1 MKNKKGFTLVEL
13 LVVIAIIGILAIVAL
28 PALFKNIEK
37 AKIAKLEADISAI
50 KSASLSYYADESKY
64 TEGNIIWW
72 TKKDGKIT
80 VNSGIGDEDPL
91 AHKIENLG
99 MPYNGSY
106 TLVSS
111 NGSEEYLELNIII
124 DGEISKSGLD
134 KLEEDYGSSIKIPN
148 DKNMIITFY
157 LINQTIKNKYI
168 GLIIIVKVKRVGYKN
183 EKSTPQE

>member
-13 LVVIAIIGILAIVAL
+13 LVVIAIIGILAIIAL

-50 KSASLSYYADESKY
+50 KSASLSYYADKSKY

-72 TKKDGKIT
+72 TKKNGKIT
-80 VNSGIGDEDPL
+80 VNSGMSDDPL
-91 AHKIENLG
+91 AHNIENLG

-106 TLVSS
+106 TLMSS
-111 NGSEEYLELNIII
+111 NGNEEYLELNIII

-134 KLEEDYGSSIKIPN
+134 KLREDYGSLIKIPD
-148 DKNMIITFY
+148 DKNIIITF
-157 LINQTIKNKYI
+157 LNNK
-168 GLIIIVKVKRVGYKN
+168 
-183 EKSTPQE
+183 SDT

>member
-64 TEGNIIWW
+64 TDGNIIWW
-72 TKKDGKIT
+72 TKKDGKII

-111 NGSEEYLELNIII
+111 NGSEEYLELSIII

-148 DKNMIITFY
+148 DKNMIITF
-157 LINQTIKNKYI
+157 LSNKSD
-168 GLIIIVKVKRVGYKN
+168 N
-183 EKSTPQE
+183 

>member
-1 MKNKKGFTLVEL
+1 M
-13 LVVIAIIGILAIVAL
+13 
-28 PALFKNIEK
+28 
-37 AKIAKLEADISAI
+37 
-50 KSASLSYYADESKY
+50 
-64 TEGNIIWW
+64 
-72 TKKDGKIT
+72 
-80 VNSGIGDEDPL
+80 

-183 EKSTPQE
+183 EKALLKNRMLSYNYRSVLAYTSIFIISHNLKIPIQVVFKLC